1 MRASSSTMRMAAT
14 RLSPG
19 CRFRFRN
26 DCLFRQRQ
34 EDHEASPG
42 FSPGPL
48 ATEKF
53 NRPAMF
59 VHNLGHDGEPQAHT
73 AFLGGEEW
81 IEDLFAQLTR
91 NSRPRIQHS
100 HLDAAPLA
108 SREQIFN
115 PFFTTKKSGVGLG
128 LSI

>member
-14 RLSPG
+14 RSSPG

-34 EDHEASPG
+34 EDHEASAG

-59 VHNLGHDGEPQAHT
+59 VHNFGHEGKTQAH
-73 AFLGGEEW
+73 AAVCGSKKRL
-81 IEDLFAQLTR
+81 EDLLAKLRRNTLTR
-91 NSRPRIQHS
+91 VHHLHS
-100 HLDAAPLA
+100 VAP
-108 SREQIFN
+108 EY
-115 PFFTTKKSGVGLG
+115 
-128 LSI
+128 